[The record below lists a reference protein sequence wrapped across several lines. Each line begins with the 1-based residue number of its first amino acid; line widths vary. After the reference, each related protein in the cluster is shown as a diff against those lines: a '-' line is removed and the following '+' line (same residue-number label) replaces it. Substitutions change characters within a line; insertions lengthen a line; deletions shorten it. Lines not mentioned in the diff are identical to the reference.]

1 MKLTLKTCPL
11 VIAAALLP
19 TLALGNVNRV
29 VLRVNDR
36 IATTYDY
43 QVRRA
48 GSVKAVRDA
57 PNLTEEQRQEY
68 LSRVGEE
75 TMSTLFEELLLLSR
89 ADQLGLELPPSAI
102 DQAINDAKNAMGIET
117 QQDFQAALASSGMT
131 LEDLR
136 EQYRRNMT
144 MRQVMSRDVHARAT
158 LEEEDLRR
166 YYQSHSKEFEVP
178 ERLHLEEVVVL
189 DTNDLGAEG
198 MARLAQEIRDKY
210 LAGEALSELADT
222 YAADGLTA
230 GPFDLG
236 WVEVGDLDREL
247 EEAVWQLQP
256 GEMGEPVLA
265 RGGLHLLAVLERQ
278 DATLQ
283 PFAEVQEQIEAK
295 ERDRRF
301 GEEVEKYME
310 ELEAKSYIVANP
322 PPEAAGFRAAAPSPT
337 IDPLGIL
344 DEAVVDLPEDE
355 PESEPESEPET
366 ESESESQPPPG
377 L

>member
-1 MKLTLKTCPL
+1 MKPTLKTIPL
-11 VIAAALLP
+11 LIAAVLLP
-19 TLALGNVNRV
+19 TLAFSNTNRI

-36 IATTYDY
+36 MATTYDY
-43 QVRRA
+43 QVRRSA
-48 GSVKAVRDA
+48 SVKALREA

-89 ADQLGLELPPSAI
+89 ADQLGLELPQSAI
-102 DQAINDAKNAMGIET
+102 DQAIQEAKTSMGIET
-117 QQDFQAALASSGMT
+117 TEQFQAALQASGMT

-136 EQYRRNMT
+136 DQYRRNMT
-144 MRQVMSRDVHARAT
+144 MRQVMGRDVQARAA

-166 YYQSHSKEFEVP
+166 YYQSHSAEFEVP
-178 ERLHLEEVVVL
+178 ERLHLEEIVVL
-189 DTNDLGAEG
+189 DSTDLDTEG

-210 LAGEALSELADT
+210 LAGTALAELADT

-236 WVEVGDLDREL
+236 WVEVGDLDRNL

-265 RGGLHLLAVLERQ
+265 RGGLHLLGVVERQ
-278 DATLQ
+278 EATLL
-283 PFAEVQEQIEAK
+283 PFAEAREQIEAK

-301 GEEVEKYME
+301 AEEVEKYMV
-310 ELEAKSYIVANP
+310 ELEAKSYVVANP
-322 PPEAAGFRAAAPSPT
+322 PPEAAGFRAAAPAPV
-337 IDPLGIL
+337 IDPLGVL
-344 DEAVVDLPEDE
+344 DEPLSESAEDQPEAEEDE
-355 PESEPESEPET
+355 PEPDA
-366 ESESESQPPPG
+366 ESESPPPR
-377 L
+377 

>member
-1 MKLTLKTCPL
+1 MKLTLRTTPL
-11 VIAAALLP
+11 LIAAMVLP
-19 TLALGNVNRV
+19 TLALGNTNRV

-48 GSVKAVRDA
+48 ASVKSIRDS
-57 PNLTEEQRQEY
+57 PSLTEEQKQEY

-89 ADQLGLELPPSAI
+89 ADQLG
-102 DQAINDAKNAMGIET
+102 IET
-117 QQDFQAALASSGMT
+117 QEDFQAALRASGMT
-131 LEDLR
+131 MQELR
-136 EQYRRNMT
+136 DQYRRNMT
-144 MRQVMSRDVHARAT
+144 MRQVMGRDVRARAA

-178 ERLHLEEVVVL
+178 ERLHLEEIVVL
-189 DTNDLGAEG
+189 ESTSMGTAE
-198 MARLAQEIRDKY
+198 MAGLAQEIREKY
-210 LAGEALSELADT
+210 LAGTALAELADT

-236 WVEVGDLDREL
+236 WVEVGDLDRDL
-247 EEAVWQLQP
+247 EEAVWQLSP
-256 GEMGEPVLA
+256 GEMGEPVMA

-278 DATLQ
+278 EATLR
-283 PFAEVQEQIEAK
+283 PFSEVQEEIAAK

-301 GEEVEKYME
+301 AEEVQSYMA

-322 PPEAAGFRAAAPSPT
+322 PPEAAGFRAAPPSPT
-337 IDPLGIL
+337 LDPL
-344 DEAVVDLPEDE
+344 EALEEAATDSAAE
-355 PESEPESEPET
+355 
-366 ESESESQPPPG
+366 ESESESGSQPPP
-377 L
+377 

>member
-1 MKLTLKTCPL
+1 MKLTLKTSPL
-11 VIAAALLP
+11 LIAAVLLP
-19 TLALGNVNRV
+19 TLALGNTNRI

-48 GSVKAVRDA
+48 ASVRALRDA

-89 ADQLGLELPPSAI
+89 ADQLGLELPPSSI
-102 DQAINDAKNAMGIET
+102 DQAIQDAKDAMGIET
-117 QQDFQAALASSGMT
+117 QQEFQAALESSGMT
-131 LEDLR
+131 LDDLR

-144 MRQVMSRDVHARAT
+144 MRQVMGRDVQARAAM
-158 LEEEDLRR
+158 EEEDLRR

-178 ERLHLEEVVVL
+178 ERLHLQEIVVL
-189 DTNDLGAEG
+189 DSTDLGAEG
-198 MARLAQEIRDKY
+198 MARTAQEIRDEY

-230 GPFDLG
+230 GLFDLG
-236 WVEVGDLDREL
+236 WVEVGDLEREL

-278 DATLQ
+278 EATLL
-283 PFAEVQEQIEAK
+283 PFAEVREQIEAK

-301 GEEVEKYME
+301 GEEVEKYMQ

-322 PPEAAGFRAAAPSPT
+322 PPEAAGFRAAAPAPT
-337 IDPLGIL
+337 IDPLGVL
-344 DEAVVDLPEDE
+344 SDPVTDPSAVE
-355 PESEPESEPET
+355 PESESESDS

-377 L
+377 F